1 MLLHRLWGRGHA
13 LVLFCLLGTNLSYV
27 AAQSTAPGHSQL
39 GGWVYIDRNNDGVL
53 AFANDPH
60 PEFVIGGVEIRLFSQ
75 IAQQESLVSTTLT
88 DNFGRYFFSGLSP
101 GTYSLRET
109 QPVEYVDGLDTLGIL
124 QSLTQQPVPNSASIG
139 LMANNVFDGVV
150 LPAGVRG
157 DYFNFGER
165 GMAPGYVSKRYLL
178 GSAPIMQ
185 FGFPEEEM
193 PIPEPATG
201 VLAWTALLGAWLI
214 HRRRRR

>member
-1 MLLHRLWGRGHA
+1 MLLHRLLGRGHA
-13 LVLFCLLGTNLSYV
+13 LVVCCLLGTNLSYV
-27 AAQSTAPGHSQL
+27 AAQSTVPGHSQL
-39 GGWVYIDRNNDGVL
+39 GGWVYVDRNNDGVL

-60 PEFVIGGVEIRLFSQ
+60 PEFVIGGVEIRLFSA
-75 IAQQESLVSTTLT
+75 IAPQETLVATTHS
-88 DNFGRYFFSGLSP
+88 DDFGRYFFSGLSP

-124 QSLTQQPVPNSASIG
+124 QSLVNQPVPNSASIG
-139 LMANNVFDGVV
+139 VTVNNAFDGIV
-150 LPAGVRG
+150 LPAHVRG

-178 GSAPIMQ
+178 GSAPLMP
-185 FGFPEEEM
+185 FGFPEEM

-201 VLAWTALLGAWLI
+201 ALAWTALLGAWLV
-214 HRRRRR
+214 RRRRRR